1 METNKTVGIAAL
13 IAGIVITA
21 VLMFLWDG
29 GFMEHAFDGILSA
42 NANGYEDQLQYG
54 KNVDIWFMLMMVAFL
69 MIFIRK
75 YEWGVC
81 LAVLLSAAGSFI
93 VYLGIEQWYFNQLWD
108 QTLMIRGVICAI
120 TVVIAIGVF
129 LGTVK
134 NWQYLFCGGAFAIVY
149 ALIEWLILGG
159 LNDLTGMT
167 VIDTGGSILV
177 HMCAAYFGIGCAL
190 GIRDKS
196 AFNEPMYT
204 TTHSVTFV
212 WLASMVLWVLWPSF
226 VTSLIPWNVA
236 EATITCYMAGIGSVI
251 TAWAICTLVQGKV
264 NPLVYTYAMLGGPVA
279 IGAPLL
285 AVGPWG
291 ALLIGLLAGAL
302 SALCFIYLA
311 PVFNRKLGIMDMMG
325 VHNLHGVCGV
335 LGAVIITILSA
346 EIGCIV
352 MAVLT
357 IVITIATGW
366 VIGFIMKL
374 TRGEMELCSDDADFI
389 KNEDP
394 ATATA

>member
-190 GIRDKS
+190 GIGDKS

-394 ATATA
+394 ATA